1 MDTLHKLTTYL
12 ATRYETVC
20 IEDLAVK
27 NMVKDHNLALAINDC
42 GWAMFR
48 QMLEYKVKD
57 LRVIGRF
64 EPSSKICNVCED
76 VNQNLKLSDRDWT
89 CSNGH
94 KLNRD
99 WNSAINIKNF
109 GLRASTLNVNVNH

>member
-1 MDTLHKLTTYL
+1 MFLD
-12 ATRYETVC
+12 
-20 IEDLAVK
+20 
-27 NMVKDHNLALAINDC
+27 IN
-42 GWAMFR
+42 
-48 QMLEYKVKD
+48 
-57 LRVIGRF
+57 
-64 EPSSKICNVCED
+64 EPSSKMCSCGVINND
-76 VNQNLKLSDRDWT
+76 LKLSDRDWT

>member
-1 MDTLHKLTTYL
+1 
-12 ATRYETVC
+12 
-20 IEDLAVK
+20 
-27 NMVKDHNLALAINDC
+27 
-42 GWAMFR
+42 MF
-48 QMLEYKVKD
+48 LD
-57 LRVIGRF
+57 IS
-64 EPSSKICNVCED
+64 EPSSKLCNVCGD
-76 VNQNLKLSDRDWT
+76 RNDDLKLSDRSWV